1 MRLRPE
7 RLCGSGSIG
16 FDAAVS
22 TAAGTAAIVHAA
34 AGPTAGMARM
44 PVAGRLLRRAIAHG
58 LSLTLLLCFAVPGA
72 QAQTANETRLR
83 DALRD
88 TGARLRTAEAALAA
102 QQAATA
108 SAERERDALKAQAA
122 KPVARDDG
130 ARLAALQRQV
140 EQNAAASEQARAS
153 AGKWQAAQQQAAQL
167 AQHKEA
173 ERIALAKQLDAA
185 RAQSARCA
193 TGTQALYDT
202 GRELAGLYR
211 DPAFIA
217 FVRSRGFGPLGFD
230 RVEKENQ
237 VRALEDKLDRQRD
250 ELAQCAGD
258 AGARGAGAPADTN
271 ANASVGVDAGAA
283 MERGGMAGD
292 RISDTGKSGGG

>member
-1 MRLRPE
+1 MSLHPE
-7 RLCGSGSIG
+7 RLRASNPPGCDAMVSRASG
-16 FDAAVS
+16 AAVL
-22 TAAGTAAIVHAA
+22 
-34 AGPTAGMARM
+34 RM
-44 PVAGRLLRRAIAHG
+44 PAGAVRRQVASRIARRSIAHG
-58 LSLTLLLCFAVPGA
+58 LSLSLALTLCFVVPDV

-122 KPVARDDG
+122 KPAVRDDS
-130 ARLAALQRQV
+130 ARLAALQRQI

-167 AQHKEA
+167 AQQKEA

-185 RAQSARCA
+185 QAQSTRCA

-217 FVRSRGFGPLGFD
+217 FVRSRRFGPLGFD

-237 VRALEDKLDRQRD
+237 VRTLEDKLDRQRD

-258 AGARGAGAPADTN
+258 SGVRG
-271 ANASVGVDAGAA
+271 ANASADKSVNASAGADAGVAV
-283 MERGGMAGD
+283 ERDGTIDD
-292 RISDTGKSGGG
+292 RISGTGKSGGG

>member
-1 MRLRPE
+1 MSLRRE
-7 RLCGSGSIG
+7 RLGGAGSLGSDAVVSMVNG
-16 FDAAVS
+16 AAVTCAPACVVRVDDVS
-22 TAAGTAAIVHAA
+22 Q
-34 AGPTAGMARM
+34 RM
-44 PVAGRLLRRAIAHG
+44 PRSILHG
-58 LSLTLLLCFAVPGA
+58 VSLALALCFVAPGGA

-122 KPVARDDG
+122 KPAARDDS

-167 AQHKEA
+167 AQQKEA

-185 RAQSARCA
+185 QAQSARCA
-193 TGTQALYDT
+193 SGTQALYAT

-217 FVRSRGFGPLGFD
+217 FVRARGFGPLGFN

-250 ELAQCAGD
+250 ELAKCAGD
-258 AGARGAGAPADTN
+258 AAVRAAAVGKDAD
-271 ANASVGVDAGAA
+271 ASVGLNAGSTLDG
-283 MERGGMAGD
+283 GGMAGD
-292 RISDTGKSGGG
+292 RISDTGKSGNE

>member
-1 MRLRPE
+1 M
-7 RLCGSGSIG
+7 S
-16 FDAAVS
+16 
-22 TAAGTAAIVHAA
+22 
-34 AGPTAGMARM
+34 
-44 PVAGRLLRRAIAHG
+44 
-58 LSLTLLLCFAVPGA
+58 LSLALTLCFVVPGA

-122 KPVARDDG
+122 KPAVRDDS
-130 ARLAALQRQV
+130 ARLAALQRQI

-167 AQHKEA
+167 AQQKEA

-185 RAQSARCA
+185 QAQSARCA

-217 FVRSRGFGPLGFD
+217 FVRSRGFGPLGFN

-237 VRALEDKLDRQRD
+237 VRTLEDKLDRQRD
-250 ELAQCAGD
+250 ALAQCAGD
-258 AGARGAGAPADTN
+258 AGVRAADASAGA
-271 ANASVGVDAGAA
+271 DAGAA
-283 MERGGMAGD
+283 VDRGTSGDRMAG
-292 RISDTGKSGGG
+292 DTGKSGGG

>member
-1 MRLRPE
+1 MSLHPE
-7 RLCGSGSIG
+7 RLYASSPLGC
-16 FDAAVS
+16 DAMVSRATDAV
-22 TAAGTAAIVHAA
+22 
-34 AGPTAGMARM
+34 ARM
-44 PVAGRLLRRAIAHG
+44 PAGAVRMQGASRSLRRSIAYG
-58 LSLTLLLCFAVPGA
+58 LSLALTLCFAGPGA
-72 QAQTANETRLR
+72 QAQAANETRLR

-122 KPVARDDG
+122 KPAVRDDS
-130 ARLAALQRQV
+130 ARLAALQRQI
-140 EQNAAASEQARAS
+140 EHNAAASEQARAS
-153 AGKWQAAQQQAAQL
+153 ADKWQAAQQQAAQL

-185 RAQSARCA
+185 QAQSARCA

-217 FVRSRGFGPLGFD
+217 FVRSRGFGPLGFN

-237 VRALEDKLDRQRD
+237 VRTLEDKLDRQRD

-258 AGARGAGAPADTN
+258 AGVRAADASAGAE
-271 ANASVGVDAGAA
+271 AGAA
-283 MERGGMAGD
+283 VDRGTNGDRMAGD
-292 RISDTGKSGGG
+292 TGRSGGG

>member
-1 MRLRPE
+1 
-7 RLCGSGSIG
+7 
-16 FDAAVS
+16 
-22 TAAGTAAIVHAA
+22 
-34 AGPTAGMARM
+34 M

-122 KPVARDDG
+122 KPAARDDG
-130 ARLAALQRQV
+130 ARLAALQRQI
-140 EQNAAASEQARAS
+140 EQNTAASEQARAS

-167 AQHKEA
+167 VQQKEA

-185 RAQSARCA
+185 LAQSARCA

-202 GRELAGLYR
+202 GRELARLYR

-258 AGARGAGAPADTN
+258 AGAPADTN

-283 MERGGMAGD
+283 AERGGMAGD
-292 RISDTGKSGGG
+292 RISDTGKSDGG

>member
-1 MRLRPE
+1 MSLRPE
-7 RLCGSGSIG
+7 RLGGAG
-16 FDAAVS
+16 PAGRDAVS
-22 TAAGTAAIVHAA
+22 VVTDAVVTCAPAGEVRVNDASRIVRRSI
-34 AGPTAGMARM
+34 AR
-44 PVAGRLLRRAIAHG
+44 G
-58 LSLTLLLCFAVPGA
+58 LSLAFALCFVVPGA

-88 TGARLRTAEAALAA
+88 TGARLRTAEAALAT

-108 SAERERDALKAQAA
+108 SAERERDALKVQAA
-122 KPVARDDG
+122 KPAARDDS

-140 EQNAAASEQARAS
+140 EQNAAASEAARAS

-167 AQHKEA
+167 AQQKEA

-185 RAQSARCA
+185 QAQSARCA
-193 TGTQALYDT
+193 TGTQALYAT

-217 FVRSRGFGPLGFD
+217 FVRARGFGPLGFN

-250 ELAQCAGD
+250 EIAQCAGD
-258 AGARGAGAPADTN
+258 ADARA
-271 ANASVGVDAGAA
+271 ANAAADKDVGASGGLNAGTTVDG
-283 MERGGMAGD
+283 GGMAGD
-292 RISDTGKSGGG
+292 RIRDTGKSGGG

>member
-1 MRLRPE
+1 MSLHPE
-7 RLCGSGSIG
+7 RLCGSNPMGC
-16 FDAAVS
+16 DAMVSRATDAV
-22 TAAGTAAIVHAA
+22 
-34 AGPTAGMARM
+34 ARM
-44 PVAGRLLRRAIAHG
+44 PAGALRRQGASRIVRRSIAYG
-58 LSLTLLLCFAVPGA
+58 LSLALTLCFVVPGA

-88 TGARLRTAEAALAA
+88 TGARLRTAEATLAA

-122 KPVARDDG
+122 KPAVRDDS
-130 ARLAALQRQV
+130 ARLAALQRQI
-140 EQNAAASEQARAS
+140 EHNAAASEQARAS
-153 AGKWQAAQQQAAQL
+153 ADKWQAAQQQAAQL

-185 RAQSARCA
+185 QAQSARCA

-217 FVRSRGFGPLGFD
+217 FVRSRGFGPLGFN

-237 VRALEDKLDRQRD
+237 VRTLEDKLDRQRD

-258 AGARGAGAPADTN
+258 AGVRAANTSAGA
-271 ANASVGVDAGAA
+271 DAGATVD
-283 MERGGMAGD
+283 RGTGGDRMAGD
-292 RISDTGKSGGG
+292 TGSSGGG

>member
-7 RLCGSGSIG
+7 RLCASTPPGCDALVSVAT
-16 FDAAVS
+16 DAAVTGMPARAVRMHGAS
-22 TAAGTAAIVHAA
+22 RIVRRSI
-34 AGPTAGMARM
+34 AR
-44 PVAGRLLRRAIAHG
+44 G
-58 LSLTLLLCFAVPGA
+58 LSLSLALTLCFVVTGA

-122 KPVARDDG
+122 KPAARDDG
-130 ARLAALQRQV
+130 ARLAALQRQI
-140 EQNAAASEQARAS
+140 EQNAAASEEARAS

-167 AQHKEA
+167 AQQKED

-217 FVRSRGFGPLGFD
+217 FVRSRGLGPLGFN

-258 AGARGAGAPADTN
+258 AGAPADTN
-271 ANASVGVDAGAA
+271 ANAFVGVDAGAA
-283 MERGGMAGD
+283 AERGGMAGD
-292 RISDTGKSGGG
+292 RISDTGKSDGG

>member
-1 MRLRPE
+1 MSLHPE
-7 RLCGSGSIG
+7 RLGGSGPGSR
-16 FDAAVS
+16 DAVS
-22 TAAGTAAIVHAA
+22 VVTDAVVTCTPAGGVRVNDASRIV
-34 AGPTAGMARM
+34 
-44 PVAGRLLRRAIAHG
+44 RRSIAHG
-58 LSLTLLLCFAVPGA
+58 LSLALALCFVAPGGA

-122 KPVARDDG
+122 KPAARDDS

-167 AQHKEA
+167 AQQKEA

-185 RAQSARCA
+185 QAQSARCA
-193 TGTQALYDT
+193 TGTQALYAT

-217 FVRSRGFGPLGFD
+217 FVRSRGFGPLGFN

-250 ELAQCAGD
+250 EVAQCTGD
-258 AGARGAGAPADTN
+258 AGARA
-271 ANASVGVDAGAA
+271 ANAAADKDAGAS
-283 MERGGMAGD
+283 GGLNAGTTVDGGAMAGD
-292 RISDTGKSGGG
+292 RISDTGKSGDE